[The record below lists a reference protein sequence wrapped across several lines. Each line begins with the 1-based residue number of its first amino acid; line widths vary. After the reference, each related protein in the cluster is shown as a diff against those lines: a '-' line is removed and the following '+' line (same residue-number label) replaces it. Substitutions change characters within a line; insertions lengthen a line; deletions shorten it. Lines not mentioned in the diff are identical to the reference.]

1 MIYLINHKEGRS
13 SGEAY
18 IELESDEDVKRVLDM
33 DKAVYIEKRYI
44 EVFKATPDE
53 MDYVLEK
60 AERQANQPWDNVIRV
75 RGLPFKCTTDNL
87 RKFFKVNIFW
97 KYF

>member
-1 MIYLINHKEGRS
+1 
-13 SGEAY
+13 
-18 IELESDEDVKRVLDM
+18 M

-75 RGLPFKCTTDNL
+75 RGLPFKCTSDNL
-87 RKFFKVNIFW
+87 RKFFKVNFISKIFNSIFKGHGNDTRW
-97 KYF
+97 NFDFG